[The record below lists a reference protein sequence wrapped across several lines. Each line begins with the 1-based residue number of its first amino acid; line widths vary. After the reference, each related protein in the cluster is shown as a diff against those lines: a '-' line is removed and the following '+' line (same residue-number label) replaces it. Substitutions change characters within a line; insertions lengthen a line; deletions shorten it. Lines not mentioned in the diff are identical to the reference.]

1 MAIEKRYAK
10 VIDNQTHEVQV
21 GVGVNPEYYI
31 EIGMTLMNVE
41 LAYNGLWYV
50 AGFAP
55 VEPEPTPDEQKQARI
70 DELKAQLDAT
80 DYKII
85 KCSEY
90 QLAGLD
96 LPYDI
101 ATLHAERQA
110 LRDEINQL
118 EG

>member
-1 MAIEKRYAK
+1 MANTYYIG
-10 VIDNQTHEVQV
+10 QTFT
-21 GVGVNPEYYI
+21 GEYDTGAAEWCNANNAMII
-31 EIGMTLMNVE
+31 EIGKFGDTRMFE
-41 LAYNGLWYV
+41 IV
-50 AGFAP
+50 AI
-55 VEPEPTPDEQKQARI
+55 PEPTPEEQKQARI
-70 DELKAQLDAT
+70 DELKAQLATT

-90 QLAGLD
+90 QLAGVP